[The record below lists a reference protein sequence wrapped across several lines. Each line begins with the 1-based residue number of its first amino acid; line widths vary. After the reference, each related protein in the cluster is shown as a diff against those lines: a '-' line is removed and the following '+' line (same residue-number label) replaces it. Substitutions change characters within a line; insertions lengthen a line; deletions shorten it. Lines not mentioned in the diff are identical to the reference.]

1 MRHVRCLLTY
11 ATVCMLAVMLHLAVM
26 SCCQAAKTGLLV
38 SGAEISQAQVGSGQP
53 VDGADLQ
60 SFKPPKQSFVD
71 YTDFLLTSSVLPPEA
86 AAVPRLHSNDGS
98 APPPQVYL
106 DIFIPPDQTA

>member
-26 SCCQAAKTGLLV
+26 SCCQAAQTGLLV
-38 SGAEISQAQVGSGQP
+38 SGTEISQAQVGSGQP

-71 YTDFLLTSSVLPPEA
+71 YTDFLLTSNVLPPEA
-86 AAVPRLHSNDGS
+86 AAVPRLRSNDGS
-98 APPPQVYL
+98 VSPPQVYQ